1 MASVCLVVL
10 SEKTFNWKK
19 NVLCAVFTYV
29 FLLSVEGS
37 CHFTIF
43 RRDCD
48 PFLQVISPG
57 LEKTINPIKTKREGE
72 EEEEKKKGDLSGNL
86 SRSCWVLRGEEKKEQ
101 SRGPAYISLSSNSF
115 MSSKLFSETR
125 VTVPLLC
132 FKKLS
137 RSL

>member
-29 FLLSVEGS
+29 FFLSAEGS

-72 EEEEKKKGDLSGNL
+72 EEEEKKKGRFEWKSLQKLLGVAG
-86 SRSCWVLRGEEKKEQ
+86 RREE
-101 SRGPAYISLSSNSF
+101 GAI
-115 MSSKLFSETR
+115 
-125 VTVPLLC
+125 
-132 FKKLS
+132 
-137 RSL
+137 